1 MCQGAK
7 VTQGVIATRR
17 CACHHNVHK
26 MSLNKDLSQYVLP
39 LASYICNFY
48 SLHMAVSQIQ
58 WKQYSVV

>member
-1 MCQGAK
+1 MIFCNN
-7 VTQGVIATRR
+7 VSRR
-17 CACHHNVHK
+17 KSDSRGYCHK